1 MTFHIMAYVMTVAAC
16 LLGLRF
22 IFGGAGM
29 LKEWGIEV
37 TAGALILFRRLGVA
51 YLALG
56 LIFFLARNA
65 APSDFR
71 SAACLVMA
79 GAVAA
84 LGALGLF
91 EYLARQAGRGILLAA
106 VGEWVLAA
114 AFIWVWWGGQ

>member
-1 MTFHIMAYVMTVAAC
+1 MTFHIMAWVMTVAGS

-29 LKEWGIEV
+29 LREWGIEV
-37 TAGALILFRRLGVA
+37 SDGAVILFRRLGVV

-56 LIFFLARNA
+56 LVFFLARDA

-71 SAACLVMA
+71 SAVCLVMA
-79 GAVAA
+79 GAIAI
-84 LGALGLF
+84 LGFLGLF
-91 EYLARQAGRGILLAA
+91 EYLARRAGRGILIAA

-114 AFIWVWWGGQ
+114 LFIWVWWGGQ